1 MSPIESNE
9 PNDTIHILHLSY
21 DQEDRSA
28 LTILANDVRFQ
39 VIADPKCLQKSSD
52 KTLYYEY
59 LDKVCGLRD
68 AEQREYDAAQQKPK
82 NEKRNKSED
91 RDSAVDVTADENGE
105 DEDQDSICAEV
116 DLKKWLLTG
125 LTDVIA

>member
-9 PNDTIHILHLSY
+9 PNDTIHILHFFY
-21 DQEDRSA
+21 DQDDRSA

-68 AEQREYDAAQQKPK
+68 AEQREYDAAQQK

-105 DEDQDSICAEV
+105 DEDQDFLSAEV
-116 DLKKWLLTG
+116 DLKKWLLTWRSWNN
-125 LTDVIA
+125 V